1 MKDRIPKDVYIETVK
16 KLTDQLHQL
25 NKKKASLAWLRLISF
40 LTAVVL
46 TWLLW
51 PQGLLVALATFI
63 IMFAIFLFIVS
74 IDLANKAAIDN
85 TLLLLRI
92 NKEELSFLE
101 HQFTH
106 FQDGNNLKPELHP
119 YANDLDI
126 FGRASLFQYINRTT
140 SQQGNRLLAT
150 WLLAPAAA
158 AAIKERQEA
167 AKELAPQQEWRQ
179 QLQAYGLSKQ
189 LTLKTEENITSWLQE
204 ENRFIDPIYWKN
216 FRFLL
221 PALSI
226 ACLVLYLDDMI
237 PEGPFYTLML
247 MFLAISL
254 GISKKIMPAWTK
266 LGKITAELETLS
278 DSIGLVE
285 KHSFKSPL
293 LQQLKRTFSPAN
305 DQPASSNIRALKKIL
320 DRLDYR
326 LNPIVFIPLSIFL
339 CWDLQQ
345 IFALEKWKKKNQG
358 QLGDWFSAL
367 AQLEAL
373 STLGSISF
381 NHPEWCFVE
390 LSTEEGILKAEEMGH
405 PLIPPVKRINNSFST
420 TGINKISLIT
430 GSNMAG
436 KSTFLRSTGINIV
449 LAMMGAPVCAKSF
462 TLFPMKVMSSMRISD
477 NLEES
482 TSTFYAELKKL
493 KEVIEAVNKNEK
505 VFLLLDEILR
515 GTNSADRHAGS
526 KALIKQLIQHKAVGM
541 VATHDLELA
550 KLEKEYPANIRN
562 YHFDVQVAN
571 DELYFDY
578 KLKGGVCQSM
588 NASILMKKIG
598 IEL

>member
-1 MKDRIPKDVYIETVK
+1 MKDRIPKNVYSDTVR
-16 KLTDQLHQL
+16 KLNDRLDQL
-25 NKKKASLAWLRLISF
+25 NKKKATLSWLRLISF
-40 LTAVVL
+40 LAAFL
-46 TWLLW
+46 LLWLLW
-51 PQGLLVALATFI
+51 PKGLLVALPVFV
-63 IMFAIFLFIVS
+63 IVLAGFVFFVS
-74 IDLANKAAIDN
+74 KDLANKAAIDN

-92 NKEELSFLE
+92 NKEELSILE
-101 HQFTH
+101 HQFTKLP
-106 FQDGNNLKPELHP
+106 DGSNLQPELHP

-126 FGRASLFQYINRTT
+126 FGRASLYQYINRTT
-140 SQQGNRLLAT
+140 SEQGNQLLAT
-150 WLLAPAAA
+150 WLLTPAAA
-158 AAIKERQEA
+158 TVITLRQEA
-167 AKELAPQQEWRQ
+167 VKELTAQQEWRQ

-189 LTLKTEENITSWLQE
+189 LTLKTEENIASWLRE
-204 ENRFIDPIYWKN
+204 ENRFINGLHWKIL
-216 FRFLL
+216 RFLL
-221 PALSI
+221 PSLSI
-226 ACLVLYLDDMI
+226 TCLVLHLNDII
-237 PEGPFYTLML
+237 PQQPFYSLML
-247 MFLAISL
+247 LFLAISL
-254 GISKKIMPAWTK
+254 GISKKIMSAWTK

-278 DSIGLVE
+278 ESISLVE
-285 KHSFKSPL
+285 NHSFESSL
-293 LQQLKRTFSPAN
+293 LQHLKKTFSPAN
-305 DQPASSNIRALKKIL
+305 DQTASSNIRALKKIL

-345 IFALEKWKKKNQG
+345 IFALESWKKKNQQ
-358 QLGDWFSAL
+358 QLSDWFASL

-373 STLGSISF
+373 STLGNISF
-381 NHPEWCFVE
+381 NHPEWCFAE
-390 LSTEEGILKAEEMGH
+390 LTAEEAIFKGEEIGH
-405 PLIPPVKRINNSFST
+405 PLIPVAKRVNNSFT
-420 TGINKISLIT
+420 TEAVNKISLVT

-449 LAMMGAPVCAKSF
+449 LAMMGAPVCAKSL
-462 TLFPMKVMSSMRISD
+462 TLSPMKVMSSMRISD

-550 KLEKEYPANIRN
+550 KLEKEYPENIHN

-571 DELYFDY
+571 DELFFDY
-578 KLKGGVCQSM
+578 KLKEGVCQSM

>member
-1 MKDRIPKDVYIETVK
+1 MKDRIPKDVYIDTIR
-16 KLTDQLHQL
+16 KLNDQLDQL
-25 NKKKASLAWLRLISF
+25 NKKKAALSWLRLISF
-40 LTAVVL
+40 LTAVL
-46 TWLLW
+46 LLWLLW
-51 PQGLLVALATFI
+51 PKGLLIALAAFVI
-63 IMFAIFLFIVS
+63 VFAGFLFFVS
-74 IDLANKAAIDN
+74 KDLANKAAIDN
-85 TLLLLRI
+85 TLLLLRV

-101 HQFTH
+101 HQFTQ
-106 FQDGNNLKPELHP
+106 FPDGNNLQPELHP
-119 YANDLDI
+119 YANDLDV
-126 FGRASLFQYINRTT
+126 FGRASLYQYINRTT
-140 SQQGNRLLAT
+140 SQQGNQLLAT
-150 WLLAPAAA
+150 WLLTPAVATV
-158 AAIKERQEA
+158 ITQRQEA
-167 AKELAPQQEWRQ
+167 VKELTAQHEWRQ

-189 LTLKTEENITSWLQE
+189 LTLKTEENITSWLRE
-204 ENRFIDPIYWKN
+204 ENRFTNTLHWKIL
-216 FRFLL
+216 RFLL

-226 ACLVLYLDDMI
+226 TCLVLHLNDII
-237 PEGPFYTLML
+237 PQQPFYSLML
-247 MFLAISL
+247 LFLAISL

-278 DSIGLVE
+278 ESIGLIE
-285 KHSFKSPL
+285 KHSFESPL
-293 LQQLKRTFSPAN
+293 LQQLKKTFSPAN
-305 DQPASSNIRALKKIL
+305 DQTASSNIRALKKIL

-345 IFALEKWKKKNQG
+345 IFALEKWKKKNQQ
-358 QLGDWFSAL
+358 QLRDWFVSL

-373 STLGSISF
+373 STLGNISF
-381 NHPEWCFVE
+381 NHPEWCFAE
-390 LSTEEGILKAEEMGH
+390 LATGEAVFTGEEIGH
-405 PLIPPVKRINNSFST
+405 PLIPAGKRINNSFTT

-449 LAMMGAPVCAKSF
+449 LAMMGAPVCARSL
-462 TLFPMKVMSSMRISD
+462 TLSPMKVMSSMRISD

-526 KALIKQLIQHKAVGM
+526 KALIKQLIHHKAVGM

-550 KLEKEYPANIRN
+550 KLEKEYPENIHN

-571 DELYFDY
+571 DELFFDY
-578 KLKGGVCQSM
+578 KLKEGVCQSM